1 MGDNIIWFT
10 CKFCHKKYKA
20 FVSPEKKIKK
30 GEIICGECAEYLKYS
45 VHKLLCFIIGIT
57 AGISVYLLFGKSL
70 VVGFVLSLILLGFA
84 IFLISFIFFIKRKSR
99 NKAYSTDELDELKN
113 S

>member
-10 CKFCHKKYKA
+10 CKICHKKYKA

-30 GEIICGECAEYLKYS
+30 GEIICGECAEYLKNS

-57 AGISVYLLFGKSL
+57 AGISVYLIFGKSL
-70 VVGFVLSLILLGFA
+70 VVGFVLSLILLSFA
-84 IFLISFIFFIKRKSR
+84 IFLIVFMVFIKQKGKY
-99 NKAYSTDELDELKN
+99 KAYSQDELEELKN
-113 S
+113 N